1 MATPLL
7 DAEIDGIMIAAS
19 QQYEKE
25 EAEELE
31 DQILLQASQL
41 YEVEKQA
48 IAEEE
53 EDAILLQVVSNIKS
67 SGVRESGMPSKTC
80 Q

>member
-7 DAEIDGIMIAAS
+7 DAEIAGIMIAAS
-19 QQYEKE
+19 Q
-25 EAEELE
+25 EAEKLE

-48 IAEEE
+48 ITEKE
-53 EDAILLQVVSNIKS
+53 EDTILLKASQQYEVCQDE
-67 SGVRESGMPSKTC
+67 GPSRC
-80 Q
+80 NYR